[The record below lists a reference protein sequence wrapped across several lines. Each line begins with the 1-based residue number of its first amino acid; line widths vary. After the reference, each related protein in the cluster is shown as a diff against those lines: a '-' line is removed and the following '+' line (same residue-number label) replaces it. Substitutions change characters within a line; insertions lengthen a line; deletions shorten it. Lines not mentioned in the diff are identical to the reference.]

1 MNFQHNLNLSV
12 MQRGSVRMISC
23 DLKLMRKR
31 LKRLQSGPDNNKRTR
46 FLKIP
51 IRKKKEVS
59 LAVFL
64 TNARDKINNKI
75 QVDQTQK
82 ILVQLKIKFKKN
94 SIKTK
99 INLKSVKAMIGFVT
113 YVTQSTGSTT
123 TISLH
128 ANVSNAKQRMITF
141 SI

>member
-1 MNFQHNLNLSV
+1 
-12 MQRGSVRMISC
+12 MISC

-31 LKRLQSGPDNNKRTR
+31 LKRLQRGPNNNKRTR

-94 SIKTK
+94 PIKTK

-128 ANVSNAKQRMITF
+128 ANVPNAKQ
-141 SI
+141 